1 MRLAGC
7 YWFPFSV
14 FNYQS
19 FFMKGHL
26 VWLLVLLVS
35 CINNNPSKI
44 QLSESKPHQANTMES
59 VNESLPDCDPQKWKH
74 VYDPDRLEVLEQCK
88 VVSGIITERNA
99 DPDGDEH
106 MLLKLDKGQH
116 HLLKKKNKTKKDGC
130 LVIEAVCVNN
140 ITRKRAKGACNGYA
154 NNVWLPKVGDHV
166 KVTGS
171 YVLDSHNGWT
181 EIHPISKIE
190 KMK

>member
-1 MRLAGC
+1 
-7 YWFPFSV
+7 
-14 FNYQS
+14 
-19 FFMKGHL
+19 MKNNTHVPLGS
-26 VWLLVLLVS
+26 LLLLLSS
-35 CINNNPSKI
+35 CISNGNLAQHHLKNHKAKEYASAATVTA
-44 QLSESKPHQANTMES
+44 SAS
-59 VNESLPDCDPQKWKH
+59 DCDPEKWKH
-74 VYDPDRLEVLEQCK
+74 VYDPDRLQVLDNCK
-88 VVSGIITERNA
+88 VVTGVITERNA

-106 MLLKLDKGQH
+106 MLLKLDKGQN

-181 EIHPISKIE
+181 EIHPISKME
-190 KMK
+190 KIK

>member
-1 MRLAGC
+1 MWLA
-7 YWFPFSV
+7 S
-14 FNYQS
+14 NYKFLFS
-19 FFMKGHL
+19 FFIHQPFIMKKNFI
-26 VWLLVLLVS
+26 WLLSLLLS
-35 CINNNPSKI
+35 CINNNPSKT
-44 QLSESKPHQANTMES
+44 QLSEIKSHQAKTPES
-59 VNESLPDCDPQKWKH
+59 VSEDSPDCDPEKWKH
-74 VYDPDRLEVLEQCK
+74 VYDPDRLQVLDKCK
-88 VVSGIITERNA
+88 IVTGVIMERNA

-106 MLLKLDKGQH
+106 MLLKLDKGQN
-116 HLLKKKNKTKKDGC
+116 HLLKKKNKNKKDGC

-140 ITRKRAKGACNGYA
+140 ITRKRAMGICNGYA

-171 YVLDSHNGWT
+171 YVLDSNNGWT